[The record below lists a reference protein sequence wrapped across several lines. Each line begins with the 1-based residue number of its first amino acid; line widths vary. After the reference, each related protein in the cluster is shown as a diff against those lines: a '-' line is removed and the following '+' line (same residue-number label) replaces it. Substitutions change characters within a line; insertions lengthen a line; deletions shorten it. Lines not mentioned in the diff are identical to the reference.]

1 MSLKGKR
8 IIGGI
13 GGLSVLIL
21 LFIFIMTLCY
31 PYSPFSVKKNYVY
44 QPNKVLHN
52 GKIFEEIFNDFK
64 GSYENDLKADLNN
77 KVPNL
82 TIDRTQYVLPIF
94 EQDWLV
100 SKDSIPIDKMKLD
113 TMLFEVKQVREIFL
127 SLLVQVDYT
136 SEQRGYLVNNIKDL
150 LLLEENIIQLK
161 NGSYLSRGELKRG
174 FRNLSTEFTKNFDS
188 FVTFYE
194 RSH

>member
-13 GGLSVLIL
+13 GGVFVLII
-21 LFIFIMTLCY
+21 LFIFIMTWCY
-31 PYSPFSVKKNYVY
+31 PYSPFSVKKNYAF
-44 QPNKVLHN
+44 QPYKVLHN
-52 GKIFEEIFNDFK
+52 GKTFREIFKDFK
-64 GSYENDLKADLNN
+64 GSYENDLKDDLNN

-100 SKDSIPIDKMKLD
+100 SKNSISIDKMKLD
-113 TMLFEVKQVREIFL
+113 TMLFEVKQVRGILL

-150 LLLEENIIQLK
+150 LLLEEDITYLK
-161 NGSYLSRGELKRG
+161 NGSYLSRNELNRRL
-174 FRNLSTEFTKNFDS
+174 RNLAAEFTKNFDS

>member
-1 MSLKGKR
+1 MVN
-8 IIGGI
+8 
-13 GGLSVLIL
+13 LSGD
-21 LFIFIMTLCY
+21 F
-31 PYSPFSVKKNYVY
+31 K
-44 QPNKVLHN
+44 
-52 GKIFEEIFNDFK
+52 DFK
-64 GSYENDLKADLNN
+64 GSYENDLKDDLNN

-94 EQDWLV
+94 EQGWLV
-100 SKDSIPIDKMKLD
+100 SKNSISIDKMKLD
-113 TMLFEVKQVREIFL
+113 TMLFEVKQVRGILL

-150 LLLEENIIQLK
+150 LLLEEDITYLK
-161 NGSYLSRGELKRG
+161 NGSYLSRNELNRRL
-174 FRNLSTEFTKNFDS
+174 RNLAAEYTKNFDS

>member
-8 IIGGI
+8 IIVGI
-13 GGLSVLIL
+13 GGLSVLII
-21 LFIFIMTLCY
+21 LFIFIMTWCY

-52 GKIFEEIFNDFK
+52 GKTFKQIFNEFK

-100 SKDSIPIDKMKLD
+100 SKNSIPIDQMKLD
-113 TMLFEVKQVREIFL
+113 TMLFEVKQVRGILL

>member
-31 PYSPFSVKKNYVY
+31 PYSTFSVKKKYVY

-52 GKIFEEIFNDFK
+52 GKTFREIFNDFK

-113 TMLFEVKQVREIFL
+113 TMLFEVKQVRGIFL
-127 SLLVQVDYT
+127 SLLAQVDYT